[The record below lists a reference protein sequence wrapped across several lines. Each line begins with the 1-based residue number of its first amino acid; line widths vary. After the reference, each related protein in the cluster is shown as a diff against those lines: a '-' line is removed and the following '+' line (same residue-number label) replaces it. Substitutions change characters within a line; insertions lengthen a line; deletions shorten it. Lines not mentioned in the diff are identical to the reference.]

1 MINLRLTKGVMSGKW
16 WGKRY
21 HPLFPHT
28 QKTITRLSA
37 NENSLGRV
45 QVKTCSG
52 EKSRITA
59 QK

>member
-1 MINLRLTKGVMSGKW
+1 MSGKW

-28 QKTITRLSA
+28 QKTITCLSA

-45 QVKTCSG
+45 QVKTRSG